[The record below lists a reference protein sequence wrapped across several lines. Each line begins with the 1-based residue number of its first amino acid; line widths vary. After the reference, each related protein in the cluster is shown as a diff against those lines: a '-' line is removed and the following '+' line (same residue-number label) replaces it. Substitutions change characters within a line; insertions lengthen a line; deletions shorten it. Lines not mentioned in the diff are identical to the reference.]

1 MVAIMVLIPLLVSP
15 ITSQPD
21 DWRTLMRYRAAM
33 SAYVQ
38 LHRDA
43 IAALPSPALCAG
55 PEQIELTRQELAAE
69 IRVLRPHPREGAIF
83 TDEVANILRRRLDR
97 ALDDL
102 EMQAADV
109 LSPDPD
115 EHTAPP
121 LLLEVNG
128 FFPWEAGPPRWRE
141 LFWALPS
148 LPEELEYRLVGGDL
162 VLLDVEARL
171 IVDILVDAIR

>member
-1 MVAIMVLIPLLVSP
+1 MVATMLLIPLLISP

-21 DWRTLMRYRAAM
+21 DERTLMRYRASV

-43 IAALPSPALCAG
+43 SAALPSPALCAG

-69 IRVLRPHPREGAIF
+69 IRVLRPNAREGAIF
-83 TDEVANILRRRLDR
+83 TDEVAGIFRRRLER
-97 ALDDL
+97 ALADL
-102 EMQAADV
+102 EMEAADV
-109 LSPDPD
+109 FPPDPG
-115 EHTAPP
+115 EHAAPR
-121 LLLEVNG
+121 LLLDVNG

-141 LFWALPS
+141 LFWTLPS